1 MANLSEQSP
10 KNLSPRKK
18 ALGYL
23 KEILTSPYGVAA
35 IASLSFH
42 GVLFAAVPRFSSAS
56 FAAFNDDNAGETRTV
71 PLVTLSPAEQGRLP
85 NFNQPKLPS
94 IPDIT
99 ATTSPR
105 SLPSLPNSTIFNR
118 SGSRLGSRLSTPPG
132 IGSSSGLNRNRPF
145 RNPYIPR
152 PTFNTRNTPTRS
164 AQSSERRT
172 TAVTDLPPTPPSNA
186 NRGVEL
192 TDEEI
197 LKRQQ
202 QLEAEQAANAEA
214 SNNEESPGLEE
225 LPEQS
230 GEQTSETSEQVAI
243 NNDAE
248 QLSRLEQL
256 QARFQYNDEDTQ
268 QEAVDENYDT
278 WESETEEAIAAM
290 DIAVETAEKSELTI
304 DSGFGLCVANA
315 PTNGEVGILV
325 APDGTPS
332 NPKVLRSTGYEH
344 INQAALAALLE
355 EDEYPAADVAVRYIF
370 DLKVDYD
377 ADACN
382 TGDEILETA
391 EETPQT
397 ENAAPAEE
405 PADS

>member
-10 KNLSPRKK
+10 KNLPPKKK

-23 KEILTSPYGVAA
+23 KEMLTSPYGVAA

-42 GVLFAAVPRFSSAS
+42 GVLFAAIPRFSSAS
-56 FAAFNDDNAGETRTV
+56 FAAFNDDNVGETRTV

-118 SGSRLGSRLSTPPG
+118 SGFNRSGSRLSTPPG
-132 IGSSSGLNRNRPF
+132 IGSSSRLNRNRPF
-145 RNPYIPR
+145 RNPYITR
-152 PTFNTRNTPTRS
+152 PNFNTRNPPTRS

-172 TAVTDLPPTPPSNA
+172 TAVTDLPTPPPSA
-186 NRGVEL
+186 IRGVEL
-192 TDEEI
+192 TDAEI

-214 SNNEESPGLEE
+214 SNSQAPGLEE

-230 GEQTSETSEQVAI
+230 GEQTSEASDQVAI

-248 QLSRLEQL
+248 QLSRLAQL
-256 QARFQYNDEDTQ
+256 QAKFKYSDEDTQ

-278 WESETEEAIAAM
+278 WKSETEEATAAM
-290 DIAVETAEKSELTI
+290 DVAVETAEKSELTI
-304 DSGFGLCVANA
+304 DSGFGLCVAKA

-332 NPKVLRSTGYEH
+332 NPKVLRSTGYDH
-344 INQAALAALLE
+344 INQAALTALLE
-355 EDEYPAADVAVRYIF
+355 EGEYPEADVAVRYIF
-370 DLKVDYD
+370 DLAVDYD
-377 ADACN
+377 AEACN

-397 ENAAPAEE
+397 EEAAPAEE
-405 PADS
+405 TADS